1 VFSPLPMKNSTN
13 DSHSDEGWKRYLS
26 RYQASIKSND
36 EYWSETARKYITWFT
51 PFHQVRTG
59 SFEYGDIAW
68 FTSGK
73 LNACYNCID
82 RHLPLKGNQTAIIWE
97 GDEIGESIKLTYND
111 LHHRICQIAN
121 IFLSKGVKKG
131 DVVTIYMPM
140 IPETAMTILACA
152 RIGAIHSVVFA
163 GFSADSLRDRIIDC
177 KSNFIVTTNQ
187 GRRGG
192 KVLNLKSIVDSAVIQ
207 CPSVDTVFLFQ
218 YPNSE
223 LNRSQLNEERDYLMN
238 ENYSKFRPYCPCE
251 PMDSEDILFI
261 LYTSGSTGKPK
272 GVAHSTGGYLV
283 NAAMTTEQ
291 TFNIQVSHE
300 FLCSQSL
307 FIFSLFVLFCFLAFL
322 SLSVLSLVF
331 ISLTLISSLS
341 QMIFTVV

>member
-1 VFSPLPMKNSTN
+1 VFSPLPVKGSVN
-13 DSHSDEGWKRYLS
+13 DSHADEGWKRYLS
-26 RYQASIKSND
+26 RYETSVKSND
-36 EYWSETARKYITWFT
+36 EFWSEIARKYVTWFT
-51 PFHQVRTG
+51 PFHQIRTG
-59 SFEYGDIAW
+59 SFEHGGIAW

-121 IFLSKGVKKG
+121 MFLAKGVKKG

-177 KSNFIVTTNQ
+177 KSNFVVTTNQ

-207 CPSVDTVFLFQ
+207 CPHVSTVFLFQ

-223 LNRSQLNEERDYLMN
+223 LNASALNEERDYLMN

-283 NAAMTTEQ
+283 NAAMTTDQ
-291 TFNIQVSHE
+291 TFNIQVSKDLSSASIP
-300 FLCSQSL
+300 FVNLLLSL
-307 FIFSLFVLFCFLAFL
+307 VVSLSFWVFFFSLFFLFFSFFVSA
-322 SLSVLSLVF
+322 
-331 ISLTLISSLS
+331 
-341 QMIFTVV
+341 